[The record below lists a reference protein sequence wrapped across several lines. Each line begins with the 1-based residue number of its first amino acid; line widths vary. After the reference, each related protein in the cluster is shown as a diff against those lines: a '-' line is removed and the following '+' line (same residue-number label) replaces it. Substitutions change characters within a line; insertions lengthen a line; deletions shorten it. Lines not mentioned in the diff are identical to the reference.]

1 MIIKLYFLK
10 CCKNL
15 YHILKK
21 NYLIYYFSHKKKKI
35 ENLLKKKNSKK
46 KIQIF
51 LKQINKI
58 FYFKYHI
65 HM

>member
-21 NYLIYYFSHKKKKI
+21 IIWYIYYFSHKKKNWKSI
-35 ENLLKKKNSKK
+35 KKKKFKKKNTN
-46 KIQIF
+46 I
-51 LKQINKI
+51 LKTN
-58 FYFKYHI
+58 
-65 HM
+65 